1 MNKNGPRRLLYL
13 NVQSPEQ
20 WDSMKRLAGLG
31 GVALLDGVCYW
42 PWALGFQKPTLG
54 LEFFLNLL
62 LVDQKVKL

>member
-31 GVALLDGVCYW
+31 GVALLEGNVS
-42 PWALGFQKPTLG
+42 LRVGFEVSKAHARTSFDLSAAC
-54 LEFFLNLL
+54 
-62 LVDQKVKL
+62 KS